1 MGSPVSV
8 VIAEIVMQ
16 SIEKLLVSKLV
27 TTLLRAYKQFMPKRL
42 YKKIDAIE

>member
-16 SIEKLLVSKLV
+16 IFEEECFQETNIHSLFWHKFVDDTI
-27 TTLLRAYKQFMPKRL
+27 RALPE
-42 YKKIDAIE
+42 D